1 MMLLKVAWRNVWR
14 HKVRSFVVITAVGL
28 GLWAGVF
35 ASAFVQ
41 GMMSQ
46 KIDNVIRHELSHLQV
61 HHPEFRDEQLPK
73 QLIDNGEEIL
83 EHLSSDPDVTAAT
96 GRIITMAMLGSAN
109 TSGAVKVSGIMLQE
123 EKKVTELDRKVI
135 EGEFIDGNK
144 RTPIL
149 ISRKLA
155 EKYKVKLKSKVV
167 LTLQDMN
174 GEITAGAFRITGIF
188 KTENSV
194 YDEMNVFVRAEDLR
208 SLMGIETGFHEIA
221 ALVRSHN
228 LADPVAAAYQNRYPQ
243 MEVKSWLDLAAG
255 MRFMVEA
262 FDTYLYIIVSI
273 ILLALLFSIV
283 NTMLMAVLERT
294 REIGMLMAVGMNK
307 PSVFYMILL
316 ETIFLSMIGGPAG
329 LMFSWIC
336 VSYFGRVGI
345 DLTGAAYSDV
355 GFSAVIYPQL
365 ASDQYLMVTV
375 LVLVMALLA
384 AIYPARKALK
394 LKPVEAIRKI

>member
-41 GMMSQ
+41 GMMTQ
-46 KIDNVIRHELSHLQV
+46 KVDNVIRTELSHFQI
-61 HHPEFRDEQLPK
+61 HHPEFRDELLAT
-73 QLIDNGEEIL
+73 QLIEGGDEML
-83 EHLSSDPDVTAAT
+83 KRLQADRDVNAAT

-109 TSGAVKVSGIMLQE
+109 TSGAVKVSGVMLE
-123 EKKVTELDRKVI
+123 EKKVTELDKKIV
-135 EGEFIDGNK
+135 EGDFIDEVK
-144 RTPIL
+144 RNPIL
-149 ISRKLA
+149 ISMKLA

-167 LTLQDMN
+167 LTLQDVN
-174 GEITAGAFRITGIF
+174 GEITAGAFRVAGIY

-208 SLMGIETGFHEIA
+208 TLLGIETGYHEIA
-221 ALVRSHN
+221 VLIRSHD
-228 LADPVAAAYQNRYPQ
+228 LADSKARTYQNLFPHV
-243 MEVKSWLDLAAG
+243 EVKSWLDLSAG
-255 MRFMVEA
+255 MRFMTEA
-262 FDTYLYIIVSI
+262 FDMYLYIIVSI

-329 LMFSWIC
+329 LLLSWIC
-336 VSYFGRVGI
+336 VGYFGKTGI

-355 GFSAVIYPQL
+355 GFSAIIYPQL
-365 ASDQYLMVTV
+365 EFGQYLNVTV